1 MPGAGVEHAVHDVPT
16 PLATASQ
23 EHHFSCVT
31 ARGQLAS
38 PHDRDYMGNAR
49 KRYEG
54 AHTACVTRRSCGNAR
69 GPGSVRE

>member
-31 ARGQLAS
+31 ARGQL
-38 PHDRDYMGNAR
+38 GNAR

-54 AHTACVTRRSCGNAR
+54 AHTACFTRRSCGNAR